1 MALGQQLEA
10 PHRPSRSICFEKN
23 SKKKTDLPKKKNGHR
38 NSLDKTC
45 EKAIKIQIT
54 FEIRLELN
62 NSEKHN
68 NNSNNNQFN

>member
-10 PHRPSRSICFEKN
+10 PHRSSRSICLEKN
-23 SKKKTDLPKKKNGHR
+23 SKKKTDLPKKNGHR

-62 NSEKHN
+62 NSEKTP
-68 NNSNNNQFN
+68 Q